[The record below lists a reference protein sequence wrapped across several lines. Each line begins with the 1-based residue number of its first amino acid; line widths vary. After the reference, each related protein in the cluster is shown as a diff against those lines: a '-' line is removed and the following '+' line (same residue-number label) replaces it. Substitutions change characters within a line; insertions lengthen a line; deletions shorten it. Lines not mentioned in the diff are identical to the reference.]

1 MVAWATYS
9 MVAANVVVWFFTTIF
24 VSGDQAKL
32 SSFLLTYGVS
42 QTSLKGV
49 NPLPFITYMFIYE
62 NPLHMMLN
70 AFLLLIF
77 GRIVERHLG
86 AARFLFLYFSSGVA
100 VALYHA
106 LHLLS
111 GCPPYTKATPP
122 ECLMPLVGSTGATLG
137 IAASVLNI
145 YAFLYVILVKPNS
158 ILRIMPFASFVAVFI
173 GQLLVFSV
181 FGVWNPLSIG
191 LASGLILSYVIIKEE
206 LSRSR

>member
-9 MVAANVVVWFFTTIF
+9 VVTANVVIGFFITLF

-32 SSFLLTYGVS
+32 SSFLLSYGVS
-42 QTSLKGV
+42 QASLKGV
-49 NPLPFITYMFIYE
+49 NPTPFITYMFIHE
-62 NPLHMMLN
+62 NPFHILLD

-100 VALYHA
+100 VALYHT
-106 LHLLS
+106 LHLLFS
-111 GCPPYTKATPP
+111 CPLYTTTLP
-122 ECLMPLVGSTGATLG
+122 ECLTPLVGSTGAALA

-145 YAFLYVILVKPNS
+145 YAFLYVIFVKPNS
-158 ILRIMPFASFVAVFI
+158 ILRIMPLASFVAVFI

-181 FGVWNPLSIG
+181 FGVWNPLSVG
-191 LASGLILSYVIIKEE
+191 LASGLLLSYVLLKEE
-206 LSRSR
+206 LSGSR